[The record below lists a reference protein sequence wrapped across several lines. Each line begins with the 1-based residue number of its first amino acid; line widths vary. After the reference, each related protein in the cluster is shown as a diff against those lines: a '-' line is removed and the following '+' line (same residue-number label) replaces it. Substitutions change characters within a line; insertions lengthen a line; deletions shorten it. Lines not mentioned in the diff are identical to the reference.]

1 MRLANWEKSA
11 VAEHVYNQEEPREI
25 DWGSVRIIDRA
36 QGRTERKIRESVAI
50 QRNKPLMNRDDGF
63 ERSNTWNAILG

>member
-1 MRLANWEKSA
+1 MANWEKSA
-11 VAEHVYNQEEPREI
+11 VAEHVHKNPMI
-25 DWGSVRIIDRA
+25 DWGSARIINRA

-50 QRNKPLMNRDDGF
+50 QRNKPLMNRDDGI

>member
-11 VAEHVYNQEEPREI
+11 VAEHVHNQEEPHEI

-50 QRNKPLMNRDDGF
+50 QRNKPLMNRDDGI